1 MRWLSI
7 LLFGVKLSLL
17 LAGLCAGSRAQ
28 TPPGLLGLAPE
39 EAPVP
44 TPRDWEKLG
53 VSNYELRILERFHR
67 DRDGIEGYHIA
78 YESLDLSMAGMLI
91 QPHIE
96 LPDEEEVAAAAAAGV
111 EIEEIKYPMVLLS
124 HGSPYGLTQAY
135 REIAIEFARRGYI
148 VLAPSYRGRGGR
160 EGRSQGL
167 PQLARGEVLDL
178 LQLVQIGRQIE
189 YVDTLRMAIL
199 GFDDGAST
207 ALLGIERSNVFRVA
221 ILISASPFSGM
232 VEYGYAGLKVLR
244 SRSDEIFG
252 RQLSQNELMRELYY
266 RDAFRNAHKITTPM
280 LLMTTGS
287 DPGRRDL
294 LYFAANL
301 KRLGVEYRLL
311 EYPSMA
317 PGFLTAAG
325 SGEHSSHWHGVRDS
339 AWAEVFNLIDEHLAL
354 PEEED
359 AEAQDLE

>member
-1 MRWLSI
+1 MRLFSI
-7 LLFGVKLSLL
+7 
-17 LAGLCAGSRAQ
+17 GLCGILFLPAAQPTDLSAQ
-28 TPPGLLGLAPE
+28 TPPGLLTLALE

-53 VSNYELRILERFHR
+53 VSNYELRILERFYH
-67 DRDGIEGYHIA
+67 DREGIEGYHIA
-78 YESLDLSMAGMLI
+78 YESIDLSMAGILV

-96 LPDEEEVAAAAAAGV
+96 LPDEEEIAAAAAAG
-111 EIEEIKYPMVLLS
+111 EEEEEEIKYPMVVLS

-135 REIAIEFARRGYI
+135 REIAIELARLGYI

-199 GFDDGAST
+199 GFDDGATT

-221 ILISASPFSGM
+221 ILVSPSPFSGM
-232 VEYGYAGLKVLR
+232 VEYAYAGLKVLR
-244 SRSDEIFG
+244 SRSEELFG
-252 RQLSQNELMRELYY
+252 RELSQDELIRELYY

-280 LLMTTGS
+280 LLMTTVA

-294 LYFAANL
+294 LYFVSNL
-301 KRLGVEYRLL
+301 KRLGVEHRLL
-311 EYPSMA
+311 EYPPMF
-317 PGFLTAAG
+317 PGFLTAADNG
-325 SGEHSSHWHGVRDS
+325 HRPANWHGVRDA
-339 AWAEVFNLIDEHLAL
+339 AWGEILNLIAEHLAL
-354 PEEED
+354 PEEEEED
-359 AEAQDLE
+359 PAASP

>member
-1 MRWLSI
+1 MRLFSI
-7 LLFGVKLSLL
+7 
-17 LAGLCAGSRAQ
+17 GLCGILFLPAAQPTDLSAQ
-28 TPPGLLGLAPE
+28 TPPGLLTLALE

-53 VSNYELRILERFHR
+53 VSNYELRILERFYH
-67 DRDGIEGYHIA
+67 DREGIEGYHIA
-78 YESLDLSMAGMLI
+78 YESIDLSMAGILV

-96 LPDEEEVAAAAAAGV
+96 LPDEEEIAAAAAAG
-111 EIEEIKYPMVLLS
+111 EEEEEEIKYPMVVLS

-135 REIAIEFARRGYI
+135 RELAIELARLGYI

-199 GFDDGAST
+199 GFDDGATT

-221 ILISASPFSGM
+221 ILVSPSPFSGM
-232 VEYGYAGLKVLR
+232 VEYAYAGLKVLR
-244 SRSDEIFG
+244 SRSEELFG
-252 RQLSQNELMRELYY
+252 RELSQDELIRELYY

-280 LLMTTGS
+280 LLMTTVA

-294 LYFAANL
+294 LYFVSNL
-301 KRLGVEYRLL
+301 KRLGVEHRLL
-311 EYPSMA
+311 EYPPMF
-317 PGFLTAAG
+317 PGFLTAADNG
-325 SGEHSSHWHGVRDS
+325 HRPANWHGVRDA
-339 AWAEVFNLIDEHLAL
+339 AWGEILNLIAEHLAL
-354 PEEED
+354 PEEEEED
-359 AEAQDLE
+359 PAASP